1 MTDGNTGL
9 RTDGA
14 SGDAGPDRLTLA
26 LGGGLSVALL
36 AAIGATGGWLLA
48 GEGAEPTGRP
58 VAGATTGAPTGSPSA
73 APSRATPT
81 APRSTS
87 PTRSTGLTVP
97 PLIGTDFAEARDE
110 LRERRLGWRL
120 VFGSGTGRTVTRTSP
135 AVGAEVRPGTTV
147 HLYVDG
153 PAPASTV
160 PDVVGEECDDA
171 ADELVD
177 EGFYPR
183 YRSGRRGVVTRQEPA
198 GDAAGNWNDP
208 VAIWCGVAAPGSP
221 TASPVP

>member
-1 MTDGNTGL
+1 MTDGNTGPG
-9 RTDGA
+9 TDGA
-14 SGDAGPDRLTLA
+14 RAGRDRLTLV
-26 LGGGLSVALL
+26 LGGGLAVALL

-48 GEGAEPTGRP
+48 GEDTEPTGRP
-58 VAGATTGAPTGSPSA
+58 VAGASTGVPTGSPSA
-73 APSRATPT
+73 APSRAEVTPT

-97 PLIGTDFAEARDE
+97 PLIGTDFVEARDE

-120 VFGSGTGRTVTRTSP
+120 IFGTGTGRSVTRTSP
-135 AVGAEVRPGTTV
+135 AVGEEVRPGTTV
-147 HLYVDG
+147 HLYVAG

-198 GDAAGNWNDP
+198 GDTAGNWNDP
-208 VAIWCGVAAPGSP
+208 VALWCGVGAPGSV